1 MDYESDYEKPS
12 KKKTIIISI
21 IVILIAGLSIFFL
34 IKKGKNS
41 SKGPESFRGFGF
53 SGGGQQITSVKT
65 IKTQRTDLTDFIL
78 TNGDIE
84 TQVSVEVYPSI
95 GGRVV
100 QVNKSL
106 GDYVNKG
113 EVIAYIDPS
122 EPGTVYAKSPVTA
135 SISGTILSS
144 PIKTGQKVNVNSVI
158 TKIGDVKNLQIK
170 SNIPER
176 YISELKIGQTA
187 EVTLE
192 AYPDVVFIANV
203 SKISPVVDS
212 LTRTKEIYL
221 TFEKTDSRINA
232 GMFAKVKLFTS
243 TYKNCIIIQQ
253 DSIVTVN
260 DKSYLYV
267 VNQDCTVTKREVT
280 LGHNVSGF
288 YEITSGID
296 SDEIVVTEGML
307 TLFDGATVSDV
318 SGNAVMPESFDDKNK
333 KQDLPDNGNFPKP
346 DEKKKGK
353 KSSKSKE

>member
-1 MDYESDYEKPS
+1 MDYELEE
-12 KKKTIIISI
+12 KKTSGKKSVIIVLAIIIITVLTTVFI
-21 IVILIAGLSIFFL
+21 INRN
-34 IKKGKNS
+34 KGNS
-41 SKGPESFRGFGF
+41 KRPESFRGFGF
-53 SGGGQQITSVKT
+53 SGAGQQITSVKT
-65 IKTQRTDLTDFIL
+65 IRTQKTDLTDFIL

-100 QVNKSL
+100 QVNKTL

-158 TKIGDVKNLQIK
+158 TKIGDTKNLQIK

-176 YISELKIGQTA
+176 YISELKIGQSA
-187 EVTLE
+187 EITLE
-192 AYPDVVFIANV
+192 AYPEVIFIAKIT
-203 SKISPVVDS
+203 KISPVVDS

-221 TFEKTDSRINA
+221 TFEKNDPRINA

-243 TYKNCIIIQQ
+243 TYKNCIIISQ

-280 LGHNVSGF
+280 LGHNVNGY

-296 SDEIVVTEGML
+296 ADEIVVTEGML
-307 TLFDGATVSDV
+307 TLFDGASVSDV
-318 SGNAVMPESFDDKNK
+318 SGNAVMPETFGDKDK
-333 KQDLPDNGNFPKP
+333 KAA
-346 DEKKKGK
+346 
-353 KSSKSKE
+353 KSKD